1 MDTYRRLVG
10 AVPLHTDWGLAIL
23 RGVVG
28 FTFFMH
34 GWQKLFEIGIPGLT
48 QMFGMMGVPM
58 ASVTGPLVGT
68 LELVG
73 GALLLVGL
81 ASRLAA
87 ILLAIDMLVAILLVH
102 LPGGFFLPDGVELV
116 LLLFAG
122 AVTVVLAG
130 PGAFAVDRVIARSEH
145 QSRPDHQRVANSW
158 TR

>member
-10 AVPLHTDWGLAIL
+10 AAPLHTDWGLAIL

-34 GWQKLFEIGIPGLT
+34 GWQKVFEMGIPGLT

-58 ASVTGPLVGT
+58 PSVTGPLVGT

-87 ILLAIDMLVAILLVH
+87 SLLAIDMLVAILLVH

-145 QSRPDHQRVANSW
+145 RSRPDHKRVANSW